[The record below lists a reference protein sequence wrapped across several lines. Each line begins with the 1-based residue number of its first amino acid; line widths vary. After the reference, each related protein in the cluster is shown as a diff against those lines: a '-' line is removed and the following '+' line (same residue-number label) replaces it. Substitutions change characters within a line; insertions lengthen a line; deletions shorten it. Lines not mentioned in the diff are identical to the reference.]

1 MENSDRI
8 DSQSA
13 PGGALMSEPERGAA
27 RGPGGAEEK
36 VQAGMRAAA
45 NRIDDAAHRLDGF
58 ADERTEGASGR
69 MAQAGDVAHDVADTM
84 ESVARYLCDSDVRGL
99 KSDLERQIREKPLQ
113 MLLIG
118 VASGWIA
125 GKLLR

>member
-1 MENSDRI
+1 MENDDRI
-8 DSQSA
+8 GSNPA
-13 PGGALMSEPERGAA
+13 AGGSVMSEPDSAAA
-27 RGPGGAEEK
+27 RSPGKAEGK

-45 NRIDDAAHRLDGF
+45 NRIEDAAHRLDSF

-69 MAQAGDVAHDVADTM
+69 MAQAGDVAHDVANTM
-84 ESVARYLCDSDVRGL
+84 ESVAQYLRDSDIRGL
-99 KSDLERQIREKPLQ
+99 KSDLEGQIREKPLQ

-118 VASGWIA
+118 VASGWLA